1 MWNFNHKSQKR
12 PLQLNIFPLH
22 KELIKVMS
30 RRWTKLSS
38 TESEQDLLKRGNA
51 ERLLGIHWNCSAPC
65 QQFKDSPNTA
75 QQLNPTSSWRFRC
88 NLHFPPQ
95 RVLPPAFSQQ
105 LGRIEQ
111 GNWKQAVFARAGA
124 AGAFRSGLTTAKS
137 LSPKAD
143 EVLEDGFHAEEVI
156 LSPSRWIMCVCVCV
170 RMHLLLYFCDT
181 EQEQCSG
188 FCFF

>member
-1 MWNFNHKSQKR
+1 MLRGCWEYTGTA
-12 PLQLNIFPLH
+12 QLLASN
-22 KELIKVMS
+22 S
-30 RRWTKLSS
+30 R
-38 TESEQDLLKRGNA
+38 
-51 ERLLGIHWNCSAPC
+51 IPH
-65 QQFKDSPNTA
+65 NTA

-111 GNWKQAVFARAGA
+111 GNCKQAVFARAGA

-156 LSPSRWIMCVCVCV
+156 LNPSRWIMCVCVCACTC
-170 RMHLLLYFCDT
+170 FCT
-181 EQEQCSG
+181 SVIQNRNNAQGC
-188 FCFF
+188 CFFFNQFLNSDFKINS

>member
-1 MWNFNHKSQKR
+1 MLRGCWEYTGTA
-12 PLQLNIFPLH
+12 QLLASN
-22 KELIKVMS
+22 S
-30 RRWTKLSS
+30 R
-38 TESEQDLLKRGNA
+38 
-51 ERLLGIHWNCSAPC
+51 IPH
-65 QQFKDSPNTA
+65 NTA

-156 LSPSRWIMCVCVCV
+156 LSPSRWIMCVCVCAHAPAFV
-170 RMHLLLYFCDT
+170 LLWYRTGTMLRVL
-181 EQEQCSG
+181 
-188 FCFF
+188 FFFNQFLNSDFKINS